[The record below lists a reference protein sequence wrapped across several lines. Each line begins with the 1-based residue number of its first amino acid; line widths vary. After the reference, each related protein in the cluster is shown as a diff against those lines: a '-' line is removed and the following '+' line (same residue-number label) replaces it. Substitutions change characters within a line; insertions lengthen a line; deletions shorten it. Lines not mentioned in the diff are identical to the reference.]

1 MENNYLSLS
10 EIKQLKSDLLMPK
23 KSKKSNKSFTSSVSG
38 EFYKMRNKEIGEEL
52 EDNIRNV
59 LEIYYGW
66 KKVSLNRKFIYCE
79 IFIDKKI
86 EILTS
91 LKEEEI
97 IIEGQSVYF
106 KINKNKSLEILANGN
121 KQRIKS
127 QKQTKV
133 NIFGQ
138 EVIINGRKDLELDG
152 IYEQFN
158 FDEFDENEITYL
170 YSNTNN
176 LGIESFDK
184 LVLEVKLNR
193 DKICDLLFQLIRD
206 KKILENFSDDKILYV
221 GIINAKSVNFQEV
234 VKFQNDH
241 EDLNFILIG
250 INNNK
255 IHGKDIRKFHD
266 WDEIVQNIENQIRI
280 KSLEDKLD
288 VVISLLKRRKNNPA
302 LKKKRKRQKCTDSD
316 NEE

>member
-10 EIKQLKSDLLMPK
+10 EIKQLKSDLLMPE
-23 KSKKSNKSFTSSVSG
+23 KSKKSNKSFTSSISG

-66 KKVSLNRKFIYCE
+66 KKVILNRKFIYCQ
-79 IFIDKKI
+79 IFMDEKV

-97 IIEGQSVYF
+97 IIEGQSVHF
-106 KINKNKSLEILANGN
+106 KINKNKSLEILAAGN

-127 QKQTKV
+127 QNQTKV

-138 EVIINGRKDLELDG
+138 DIIINGRKDLELDG

-170 YSNTNN
+170 YTNIKN

-184 LVLEVKLNR
+184 LVLEVKINR

-206 KKILENFSDDKILYV
+206 KKILENCSDDKFLYV

-234 VKFQNDH
+234 IKFKNEH

-250 INNNK
+250 IKNNK

-302 LKKKRKRQKCTDSD
+302 LKKKRKRQKDSD
-316 NEE
+316 SDKDE